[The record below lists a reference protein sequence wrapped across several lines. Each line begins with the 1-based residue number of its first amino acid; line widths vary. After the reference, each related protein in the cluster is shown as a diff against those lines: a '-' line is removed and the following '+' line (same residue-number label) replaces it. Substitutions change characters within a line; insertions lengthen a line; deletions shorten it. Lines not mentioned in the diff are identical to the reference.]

1 MSQFF
6 TSIPKKS
13 FDRGLIIVM
22 GIILIV
28 STFLRDPIY
37 SFDTY
42 SYLRADITRFP
53 GYILFIRSFEWVFG
67 TFFDRIAV
75 GFQLLIGL
83 LAIWIVFKN
92 SSKLFGLSVISK
104 TILLLIL
111 VYPYF
116 PPLDVALNLSS
127 EGLSYP
133 FYLLMIHF
141 ILNFLFKEQLSAWI
155 PFGLAFLLLCLTR
168 GQFIVVAPILI
179 FLVILKFRSS
189 GQWRK
194 IAPILIALLLL
205 PVAAQLLDSSYR
217 KVIHGFFKTTPY
229 SYVNAITLPLYVSQ
243 ESDAEHIKTYNE
255 KEIFLHSFHHIDSM
269 GLTNAKAGD
278 ELQEKYLLFHNNFP
292 KICNQ
297 NIHEYGLNYYKENGR
312 VPPANAFAIEESCKQ
327 LFPILIRSNF
337 KEWLSLVFAGIFYG
351 FGSFILFLIVIGMA
365 LWALIKTWKKFTMKH
380 GFILMTT
387 LLFLS
392 NALVVAV
399 ASHSISRY
407 LFYNYFLGALIIM
420 ILLKKN
426 NPQHET

>member
-1 MSQFF
+1 
-6 TSIPKKS
+6 
-13 FDRGLIIVM
+13 M
-22 GIILIV
+22 GIILII

-53 GYILFIRSFEWVFG
+53 GYILFIRSLELVFG
-67 TFFDRIAV
+67 TYFDRITV
-75 GFQLLIGL
+75 GVQLLIGL

-92 SSKLFGLSVISK
+92 TSKLFHLSWFSK

-111 VYPYF
+111 VYPYV

-133 FYLLMIHF
+133 LYLLMIHF
-141 ILNFLFKEQLSAWI
+141 MLNFLFKDKLKAWI
-155 PFGLAFLLLCLTR
+155 PFSMAFLLLCLTR
-168 GQFIVVAPILI
+168 GQFIVVAPLLI
-179 FLVILKFRSS
+179 FLTILKYRSS

-194 IAPILIALLLL
+194 IVPLLIAFLLL
-205 PVAAQLLDSSYR
+205 PLVIQLLDSSYR

-229 SYVNAITLPLYVSQ
+229 SYVNAITLPLYVS
-243 ESDAEHIKTYNE
+243 EKSDVDFIKTNDD
-255 KEIFLHSFHHIDSM
+255 KEIFLHSFRHIDSL
-269 GLTNAKAGD
+269 GLTSSKAGE
-278 ELQEKYLLFHNNFP
+278 ELQQKYLLFHNNFP

-297 NIHEYGLNYYKENGR
+297 NIHEYGLIYYKENGA

-327 LFPILIRSNF
+327 LFPILIKSNF

-351 FGSFILFLIVIGMA
+351 FGSFIVFLIVIGMG
-365 LWALIKTWKKFTMKH
+365 LWALIKSWGKFTLKH
-380 GFILMTT
+380 GFILMTA

-426 NPQHET
+426 NPRYET